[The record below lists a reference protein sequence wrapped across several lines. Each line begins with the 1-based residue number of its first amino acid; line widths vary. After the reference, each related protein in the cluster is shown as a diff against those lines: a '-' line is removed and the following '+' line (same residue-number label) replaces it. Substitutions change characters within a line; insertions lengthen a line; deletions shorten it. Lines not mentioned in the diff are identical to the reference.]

1 MRIQVNLKRFGLIFA
16 AGLITLASRVQ
27 AQLPIDGV
35 HYPAGLEGIK
45 GGSLPGPGIYFRDDN
60 LFYTG
65 TSDLL
70 PDFNMFIYLQ
80 APQLTWMTD
89 WKILGANYG
98 MDVMVPFAYKEVSY
112 YENLVLPGG
121 HQIVESVND
130 SRFGLGDIKIEP
142 LLLSWH
148 LKQFD
153 FRAGYALWVPTG
165 SYDNTSL
172 VNVNLG
178 DGCWSH
184 MMTLGG
190 VWYPDHD
197 KSWAISLLHHFEFNS
212 QVPGI
217 RSGSTP
223 GGGYAIPSSENI
235 PCSTYTLEWG
245 ISKAIIE
252 DTDIGVAGYY
262 QRQFT
267 DHDTAT
273 TQFSDS
279 SVAGIGPEIRTFVS
293 RWGLSCSLRCVI
305 EFMADNRP
313 KGNTINLMLM
323 KKF

>member
-1 MRIQVNLKRFGLIFA
+1 MKIRSLLVT
-16 AGLITLASRVQ
+16 AGLVILAANVQ

-35 HYPAGLEGIK
+35 HYAAGLEGIK

-70 PDFNMFIYLQ
+70 SDFKTFVYLQ

-98 MDVMVPFAYKEVSY
+98 MAVMVPFAYKEASY
-112 YENLVLPGG
+112 HKILMLPGG
-121 HQIVESVND
+121 HQIIGSVND

-153 FRAGYALWVPTG
+153 FRAGYAWWVPTG

-172 VNVNLG
+172 VNANLG
-178 DGCWSH
+178 DGCWTH

-197 KSWAISLLHHFEFNS
+197 KSWAVSLLNHYEFNC
-212 QVPGI
+212 QVPGV
-217 RSGSTP
+217 RLGSSP
-223 GGGYAIPSSENI
+223 GGGYSTTVGENI
-235 PCSTYTLEWG
+235 SCSTYTLEWG

-252 DTDIGVAGYY
+252 GIDIGVAGYY
-262 QRQFT
+262 QQQFT
-267 DHDTAT
+267 DDTAGT

-279 SVAGIGPEIRTFVS
+279 SVAGIGPEIRTFIPN
-293 RWGLSCSLRCVI
+293 WGLSCSLRCVI
-305 EFMADNRP
+305 EFTADNRP
-313 KGNTINLMLM
+313 KGNTINLMLT
-323 KKF
+323 KQF